1 MKLKKQEI
9 PSRVTKDL
17 KRQTPFIIESVVTNS
32 FKKKSRG
39 LLPMIGKPKSAVL
52 DRAEEIQ
59 TGLNPNYPSF
69 IKQLLR
75 SHVSGSF
82 WLKLPTE
89 FCIPN
94 LPRKNILLT
103 LLDEQGDEYT
113 VKCLAPRFSLSAGWS
128 RFATAHKL
136 VEGDALVFHLLE
148 AYKFKVFVV
157 RACGLADVDLPCDL
171 PSSDIPPQE
180 SLRDAADATE
190 RKITKTS
197 TGKYLTSHS
206 GVPIPGEDQHMV
218 PPSTCGKATNATNGT
233 PAENHTE
240 SHPSI
245 PFLNTKLEQHEEQT
259 SVGSTETEF
268 SVSVRVAETIA
279 GIQDFVN
286 LDGFTIVVDGMLID
300 PEISE
305 DVRTKYYELCCSQK
319 SYLHKHLIEGLNR
332 RIIAEI
338 ISEIVNIGDAI
349 RSSSKLSTPKDKFK
363 AWEKSLKSCKHMGMD
378 VEFLLARVSILLQQ
392 SSAFDYNAAVMEENR
407 LEEEIAARQ
416 VKILEL
422 RNDWVRLE
430 RQLRNLKSNREKHES
445 AFQSIINSPW

>member
-1 MKLKKQEI
+1 M
-9 PSRVTKDL
+9 VD
-17 KRQTPFIIESVVTNS
+17 
-32 FKKKSRG
+32 
-39 LLPMIGKPKSAVL
+39 KPKSAVL
-52 DRAEEIQ
+52 DKAEEIQ

-82 WLKLPTE
+82 WLKLPTA

-113 VKCLAPRFSLSAGWS
+113 VKCLPPRFSLSAGWS

-136 VEGDALVFHLLE
+136 VEGDALVFHLVE
-148 AYKFKVFVV
+148 AYKFKVYVV
-157 RACGLADVDLPCDL
+157 RACGLEDADLPCDL
-171 PSSDIPPQE
+171 PSSDIPPQG
-180 SLRDAADATE
+180 SLQGAIE
-190 RKITKTS
+190 RKKTKKNI
-197 TGKYLTSHS
+197 GKYLTSHS
-206 GVPIPGEDQHMV
+206 GVPIPGEDQHTV
-218 PPSTCGKATNATNGT
+218 LPSTCGTHV
-233 PAENHTE
+233 ENHTE
-240 SHPSI
+240 SHPSV
-245 PFLNTKLEQHEEQT
+245 PFFKTKLEQHEEHT
-259 SVGSTETEF
+259 SVGAMETEF
-268 SVSVRVAETIA
+268 FGS
-279 GIQDFVN
+279 
-286 LDGFTIVVDGMLID
+286 LDSFTIVVDDMLID
-300 PEISE
+300 SEISE

-338 ISEIVNIGDAI
+338 IFEIVNIADAI
-349 RSSSKLSTPKDKFK
+349 RSSSKLSTPKDTFK
-363 AWEKSLKSCKHMGMD
+363 SWEKSLKSCKHMGMN
-378 VEFLLARVSILLQQ
+378 VEFLL
-392 SSAFDYNAAVMEENR
+392 MEENR

-445 AFQSIINSPW
+445 AFQSIVNSPW